1 MKRMLALGALV
12 LALGA
17 SPNALAQNDVQPGQW
32 QMSVEFSV
40 PSEPGFKQPPMSRS
54 QCLTAAD
61 ARDPGKLLTEMSVPG
76 ASGCA
81 FSDKKESPG
90 HLEFAVKCEGT
101 FGIGGRGS
109 VDFTPTSLQ
118 GTLDLDFN
126 AGEAG
131 GTKRTGSVSKLSAKR
146 IGDC

>member
-1 MKRMLALGALV
+1 MKRVLALGALM

-17 SPNALAQNDVQPGQW
+17 SPNALAQNDIQPGQW
-32 QMSVEFSV
+32 QMSVEF
-40 PSEPGFKQPPMSRS
+40 
-54 QCLTAAD
+54 
-61 ARDPGKLLTEMSVPG
+61 PG

>member
-1 MKRMLALGALV
+1 MKIVLALGALV
-12 LALGA
+12 LALVA
-17 SPNALAQNDVQPGQW
+17 NPNALAHNDVQPGQW

-81 FSDKKESPG
+81 FSAKKESPG
-90 HLEFAVKCEGT
+90 HLEFALQREGT
-101 FGIGGRGS
+101 FGSRG
-109 VDFTPTSLQ
+109 P
-118 GTLDLDFN
+118 G
-126 AGEAG
+126 
-131 GTKRTGSVSKLSAKR
+131 
-146 IGDC
+146 